1 MQIFPASIRGKLIL
15 GFGLLT
21 VITLILGVA
30 DYRTLIV
37 LDRAADEMERKSLE
51 RTLTDEID
59 QASAKEGNSV
69 RGFLLTGDEGMLETE
84 AAERRHYGEASR
96 KLLELTKSESSNALV
111 EDIRDAHERYWQIAE
126 RELQLAKQAK
136 SKDALGLMREQA
148 LPAFRALED
157 AIHGLVTDIDGG
169 KKSLQN
175 EQDREVRNGKLI
187 TLSLC
192 AVGTFFGLVMGS
204 IIRRSVTTSID
215 RMIVFIQQLAAK
227 NLAASDLRMADKSE
241 IGRAGLA
248 LGEMKDSLTDMI
260 RSIAGTAE
268 HLASASE
275 QISTS
280 ASQQASTA
288 GSQKDQTAQV
298 ATALQEMAA
307 TVQQVSENSG
317 RAAEASRKA
326 ADTARQGGVVVE
338 QTLIKMQVIAESVRG
353 TAGKVEELGKRS
365 DQIGRIVGVINDIAD
380 QTNLL
385 ALNAAIE
392 AARAGEQGR
401 GFAVVAD
408 EVRKL
413 AERTTMSTKEIA
425 TMIEA
430 VQSDTRQAVEA
441 MEQGTRQVVEGVVTT
456 QKAGEALKE
465 IIHMSQEVGDMV
477 THIATAATQQAS
489 ATDDINNS
497 MNQIARLLM
506 ESAEGAQQSEKA
518 CQELSGLAFDLRKL
532 VGNFRLPDERSGAG
546 GFAGQTGSAYFENDT
561 SDGGKTFAASAR

>member
-1 MQIFPASIRGKLIL
+1 MQMFPTSVRGKLIV

-30 DYRTLIV
+30 DYRTTIA
-37 LDRAADEMERKSLE
+37 LDRSADEMERKSLE
-51 RTLTDEID
+51 RTLTDEIY
-59 QASAKEGNSV
+59 QASVREGNSV
-69 RGFLLTGDEGMLETE
+69 RGFLLIGDKSMLE
-84 AAERRHYGEASR
+84 ADAIARRQYGEASR
-96 KLLELTKSESSNALV
+96 KLLELTKSENGNALV
-111 EDIRDAHERYWQIAE
+111 QDIRQTHDRYLEIVD
-126 RELQLAKQAK
+126 RELEFAKQK
-136 SKDALGLMREQA
+136 KNKEALGLLPQQA
-148 LPAFRALED
+148 VPAFRALED
-157 AIHGLVTDIDGG
+157 AIHGLVTHIENS
-169 KKSLQN
+169 KKQLQD
-175 EQDREVRNGKLI
+175 EQGAEVRNGKLI

-192 AVGTFFGLVMGS
+192 AVGTFFGLVMSS

-215 RMIVFIQQLAAK
+215 KMIGFIQQLAAK
-227 NLAASDLRMADKSE
+227 NLAASDLRMGDKSE

-248 LGEMKDSLTDMI
+248 LNEMKDSLTEMI

-275 QISTS
+275 QISSS

-326 ADTARQGGVVVE
+326 ADTARQGGAVVE
-338 QTLIKMQVIAESVRG
+338 QTLVKMKVIAESVRG

-430 VQSDTRQAVEA
+430 VQGDTRLAVEA
-441 MEQGTRQVVEGVVTT
+441 MEQGTRQVAKGVATT

-465 IIHMSQEVGDMV
+465 IIHMSQGWV
-477 THIATAATQQAS
+477 TWYHAHCYCGHATSQR
-489 ATDDINNS
+489 D
-497 MNQIARLLM
+497 R
-506 ESAEGAQQSEKA
+506 
-518 CQELSGLAFDLRKL
+518 RH
-532 VGNFRLPDERSGAG
+532 
-546 GFAGQTGSAYFENDT
+546 
-561 SDGGKTFAASAR
+561 